1 MAERVHE
8 EAVSIGVI
16 GGSGLY
22 RLFGASGTSGAQQQV
37 VVDTPY
43 GPPSS
48 AVTVGAFGG
57 RRVAFLPRHG
67 SDHSV
72 APHLIN
78 ARANLW
84 ALASLGVRAIVSTAA
99 VGSLTAGYPPGSLA
113 LPDQLV
119 DRTWGRR
126 DTFYDEHL
134 VRHLPFADPFCPEL
148 RQVAV
153 AAVAD
158 AIPVA
163 TVVVIQGPR
172 FSSRAESQIHRAA
185 GADLVNMTLYPEVAL
200 AAELGMGL
208 VALAFVADTDAAE
221 PAGTQNAVS
230 ANLVF
235 ERLAEAQPR
244 ILAAVAAI
252 VAAVP
257 EHYRARRLID
267 DDAVH
272 QVLDK
277 PVAP

>member
-1 MAERVHE
+1 MNEHMVGGT
-8 EAVSIGVI
+8 VPIGVI

-22 RLFGASGTSGAQQQV
+22 RLFGESALQQPV

-48 AVTVGAFGG
+48 PVTVGVFGG

-67 SDHSV
+67 RDHSV

-78 ARANLW
+78 ARANVW
-84 ALASLGVRAIVSTAA
+84 ALASLGVRALVSTAA
-99 VGSLTAGYPPGSLA
+99 VGSVNPGYPPGSLA
-113 LPDQLV
+113 IPDQLV

-134 VRHLPFADPFCPEL
+134 VRHLPFADPFCPTL

-163 TVVVIQGPR
+163 TVTVIQGPR
-172 FSSRAESQIHRAA
+172 FSSRAESKLYRAM
-185 GADLVNMTLYPEVAL
+185 GGDLVNMTLYPEVAL
-200 AAELGMGL
+200 AAELGVGL
-208 VALAFVADTDAAE
+208 VALAFVADTDAEE

-230 ANLVF
+230 ADLVF
-235 ERLAEAQPR
+235 ERLNQAEQR
-244 ILAAVAAI
+244 ILEAVAAI

-257 EHYRARRLID
+257 EHYRPRRLID
-267 DDAVH
+267 DDAVQ
-272 QVLDK
+272 QVLDM
-277 PVAP
+277 PVRP